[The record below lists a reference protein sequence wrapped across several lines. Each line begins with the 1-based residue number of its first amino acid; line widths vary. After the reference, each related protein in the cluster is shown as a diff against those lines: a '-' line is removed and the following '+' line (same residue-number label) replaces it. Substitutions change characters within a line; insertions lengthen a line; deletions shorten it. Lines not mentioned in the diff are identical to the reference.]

1 MALIEFLLF
10 ILTATLEVML
20 LCGANDLITI
30 FLAPECFKRCNEVT
44 TKYLLIY
51 GATSCILGH
60 VLSWLNG
67 SSGGEIELP
76 EIVNGIRLKLSPSL
90 SHQWTP
96 NVYKGVRFHDI
107 ENLNAITLTSMK
119 HILTY
124 SSIGKIDYV
133 IIGII
138 VGDSND
144 GYASMII
151 TYMMFYISM
160 NQGTFACILLFGLHT
175 GIYNIRIKGLYTKDP
190 FLALFY
196 PMPLILKGSSSTSM
210 FYRKTINSGA
220 DGHQAYISW
229 Y

>member
-96 NVYKGVRFHDI
+96 NVYKGVRMI
-107 ENLNAITLTSMK
+107 LGNINAITLTSMK

-144 GYASMII
+144 GYASII

-175 GIYNIRIKGLYTKDP
+175 GIYNIRDYEGLYTKDP
-190 FLALFY
+190 FLALFLALCLLSSRGL
-196 PMPLILKGSSSTSM
+196 PLLACFIGKL
-210 FYRKTINSGA
+210 Y
-220 DGHQAYISW
+220 
-229 Y
+229 